1 MDYAQLDTVS
11 VEALTAWLVQ
21 NGYPYDAQA
30 TATFDYYVK
39 KGWYFLTFKIDQGMD
54 GGAGTCKDL
63 GPIKFSFPSD
73 VPVVPTRMA
82 TARGRDS
89 SGALSYASSFSWR
102 IFGITDGGKQ
112 IDFAT
117 ASYGA
122 RTLNFSGLL
131 GDGDVASLAGL
142 AVSGDRAT
150 KLTATFAYGST
161 DPDVS
166 LTLAT
171 GKDYR
176 EVVYHTTYV
185 TCDAGTA
192 DAAPTDARA
201 TDAAPADAGAAK
213 GDASPAS
220 DEPQPQHSS
229 GGCSF
234 GTSADSLLPTLLVGL
249 LLALRMRRR

>member
-117 ASYGA
+117 ASYAA

-176 EVVYHTTYV
+176 EVIYYTNYV
-185 TCDAGTA
+185 TCDAGT
-192 DAAPTDARA
+192 DTAAPVDAK
-201 TDAAPADAGAAK
+201 DAGAAK
-213 GDASPAS
+213 GDAGSPVP
-220 DEPQPQHSS
+220 DEPAGKHDA
-229 GGCSF
+229 GGCAFVTAS
-234 GTSADSLLPTLLVGL
+234 DSLLPALLVGV
-249 LLALRMRRR
+249 LLALRRRRRS

>member
-1 MDYAQLDTVS
+1 
-11 VEALTAWLVQ
+11 
-21 NGYPYDAQA
+21 
-30 TATFDYYVK
+30 
-39 KGWYFLTFKIDQGMD
+39 
-54 GGAGTCKDL
+54 
-63 GPIKFSFPSD
+63 
-73 VPVVPTRMA
+73 
-82 TARGRDS
+82 
-89 SGALSYASSFSWR
+89 
-102 IFGITDGGKQ
+102 
-112 IDFAT
+112 
-117 ASYGA
+117 
-122 RTLNFSGLL
+122 
-131 GDGDVASLAGL
+131 
-142 AVSGDRAT
+142 VSGDRAT